1 MMKKIKK
8 IGILIDMENGVV
20 KESNFGM
27 ITLANQGAAGLYA
40 LSFDSLDNRASD
52 ALAEYGIHTIVDL
65 GLPDEQAVR
74 LNPAIRANAVVAAV
88 RELGLDGIFG
98 LSTAEGKDL
107 IPRVAA
113 MLDAPLVM
121 DCVDVDLEKKIGKT
135 SQYSGKV
142 LADIQL
148 TGDIVVFGIRPNA
161 VQAAPSP
168 EEAKTV
174 SISGGTDFSPG
185 LSSGLALVS
194 WDGGKDDDSLV
205 SLSEA
210 DIIVAGGRGMKNG
223 ENFSLL
229 FDCAEKMNAAVG
241 ASRVAVDE
249 GWVPYALQV
258 GQTGEKV
265 SPSVYLSCGISGS
278 IQHFAGMKTA
288 KMIIA
293 INTDENAAMIA
304 NSDYYVRGDLFEILP
319 ELIGQL

>member
-1 MMKKIKK
+1 MMKKIEK
-8 IGILIDMENGVV
+8 IGILIDMENGSV

-27 ITLANQGAAGLYA
+27 ITLANQSDAGLYA
-40 LSFDSLDNRASD
+40 LALDSLDNRASE
-52 ALAEYGIHTIVDL
+52 ALAEYGIRTIVDL
-65 GLPDEQAVR
+65 RLQDEQAVR
-74 LNPAIRANAVVAAV
+74 LNPAVRAKAVVAAV
-88 RELGLDGIFG
+88 RELGLDSIFG

-113 MLDAPLVM
+113 ILDAPLVM

-161 VQAAPSP
+161 VQAVPSP
-168 EEAKTV
+168 VEAKTV
-174 SISGGTDFSPG
+174 SMAAGAD
-185 LSSGLALVS
+185 LSSDLTLVS
-194 WDGGKDDDSLV
+194 WDGGKNDDSQV
-205 SLSEA
+205 SLNEA

-265 SPSVYLSCGISGS
+265 SPSVYLACGISGS

-304 NSDYYVRGDLFEILP
+304 NSDYYALGDLFEILP